1 MTHGRDH
8 FGVFG
13 REFNRPYMPAHSSDS
28 QGQPRGKRPVRRVG
42 HEVYQLI
49 LFQKQVCGTVCT
61 FNWHTFQKDLHTG
74 CRNTANK
81 VTAYIAK
88 ATKITNTVEMMTSW
102 LEKILSLDMNHSTGK
117 KPGIYTIA
125 EIQISQT
132 LQSSYIRV
140 VICLVGWLSSHF

>member
-1 MTHGRDH
+1 
-8 FGVFG
+8 
-13 REFNRPYMPAHSSDS
+13 MPAHSSDS

-49 LFQKQVCGTVCT
+49 LFQKQVCGTVCS

-117 KPGIYTIA
+117 KTWYLYYCRTIDWPNPPV
-125 EIQISQT
+125 QLYSRGY
-132 LQSSYIRV
+132 LFGRLV
-140 VICLVGWLSSHF
+140 VFALLTFLCYSGL